1 MIIYTSIDGQTKIDV
16 RLEDETLWLTQA
28 QMCELYQTSKSNVSE
43 HIKHIFE
50 EGELDEESVVR
61 KFRTTAS
68 DGKSYNTTFYNL
80 DMIIALGYRI
90 KSVIATRFRQW
101 VTQQL
106 KEYMIKGFTLTKSP
120 NIRITAK
127 REYLRRFR
135 ISDQPQFFRFVTFY
149 LYFCAGFLIK
159 EKRYVDKWYLF
170 DCFADFFEYLHDFC
184 LVRTSED
191 A

>member
-16 RLEDETLWLTQA
+16 RLEDEILWLHKRR
-28 QMCELYQTSKSNVSE
+28 CVNCIRRVNIE
-43 HIKHIFE
+43 HIFE

-101 VTQQL
+101 VTQRL

-120 NIRITAK
+120 NIRITTK
-127 REYLRRFR
+127 REYLRRFW

-149 LYFCAGFLIK
+149 LYFCAGF
-159 EKRYVDKWYLF
+159 
-170 DCFADFFEYLHDFC
+170 
-184 LVRTSED
+184 
-191 A
+191 

>member
-1 MIIYTSIDGQTKIDV
+1 MGENKMIIYTSIDGQTKIDV

-50 EGELDEESVVR
+50 EGELDEEAVVR

-101 VTQQL
+101 ATQRL
-106 KEYMIKGFTLTKSP
+106 KEYMIKGFTL
-120 NIRITAK
+120 
-127 REYLRRFR
+127 
-135 ISDQPQFFRFVTFY
+135 D
-149 LYFCAGFLIK
+149 
-159 EKRYVDKWYLF
+159 D
-170 DCFADFFEYLHDFC
+170 
-184 LVRTSED
+184 
-191 A
+191 